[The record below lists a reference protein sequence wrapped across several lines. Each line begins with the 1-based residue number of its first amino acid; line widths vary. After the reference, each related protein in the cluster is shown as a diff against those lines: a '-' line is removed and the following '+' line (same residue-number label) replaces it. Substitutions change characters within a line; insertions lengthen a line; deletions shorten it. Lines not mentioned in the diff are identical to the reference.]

1 MSKKLLF
8 RFLVAVTITWG
19 AWATWSVLGSG
30 ADVNVNVIDDVGL
43 PIAGA
48 EVRADGHLLGVTGE
62 DGRVLVSW
70 SPGQSILEVSAT
82 GYPALEL
89 AVLEKPKTSIE
100 AVLRA
105 QLLRGRVLDAD
116 GQPVEG
122 AYVTAGT
129 GTAVSDVEGRFTV
142 RRAAAGTVNVWR
154 PAWNGNSVSWAGGLG
169 EEMITIAPQ
178 VMRAVHVGG
187 EAARDSWQFF
197 VDLANDTE
205 INALLLDLK
214 DESGQVFY
222 LSDVS
227 TAQEVRATIDFYDL
241 AELASD
247 ANDEDIYLIGR
258 IVAFQD
264 PIASIRAPEMAVW
277 DTEINGPYAAGKQYF
292 LDPTDPAAQAYALD
306 LAVEACKAGVD
317 EIQFDY
323 VRFPDS
329 RRESARFDGGVT
341 PEVRSVTTRD
351 FLATAVAQLHPLGC
365 AVAADIFGF
374 LTRAVDDGGI
384 GQNWEIMTSVLDV
397 ASPMLYPSHYDSG
410 WYGFANPN
418 DHPAELIANALDDGL
433 GRLSRQTVVRPWLQ
447 DFGYTPAQVRA
458 QIDEAEKRGL
468 GWMLWNARSEV
479 SVEALLGE

>member
-1 MSKKLLF
+1 MSRKLVF
-8 RFLVAVTITWG
+8 RSLVAVSITWT
-19 AWATWSVLGSG
+19 AWAAWSVLGSG
-30 ADVNVNVIDDVGL
+30 AAVAVNVIDDVGL
-43 PIAGA
+43 PVVGA
-48 EVRADGHLLGVTGE
+48 EVRADGQLLGVTGD
-62 DGRVLVSW
+62 DGRVMVSW
-70 SPGQSILEVSAT
+70 TPGQTLLEVAAT

-89 AVLEKPKTSIE
+89 PVLEKPATTIE

-105 QLLRGRVLDAD
+105 QLLRGRILDAD
-116 GQPVEG
+116 GLPVEG

-129 GTAVSDVEGRFTV
+129 GTAVSDLEGRFTV
-142 RRAAAGTVNVWR
+142 RRAAPGPVNVWR
-154 PAWNGNSVSWAGGLG
+154 PAWNGNTVTWEGGLG

-187 EAARDSWQFF
+187 IAARDSWQYF

-205 INALLLDLK
+205 LNALLLDLK
-214 DESGQVFY
+214 DETGQVFY
-222 LSDVS
+222 LSDVA
-227 TAQEVRATIDFYDL
+227 TAREVRATVDFYDL
-241 AELASD
+241 DKLTAD
-247 ANDEDIYLIGR
+247 ANTEGIYLIGR

-264 PIASIRAPEMAVW
+264 PVASIRAPEMAVW
-277 DTEINGPYAAGKQYF
+277 DMEINGPYADGKQYF

-329 RRESARFDGGVT
+329 RRDSARFDGGVT
-341 PEVRSVTTRD
+341 PEVRSTTTRD

-384 GQNWEIMTSVLDV
+384 GQNWETMTSVLDV

-410 WYGFANPN
+410 WYGFETPN

-433 GRLSRQTVVRPWLQ
+433 GRLARQTVVRPWLQ

>member
-1 MSKKLLF
+1 MPRKLVF
-8 RFLVAVTITWG
+8 RFLVAVTITWAVWG
-19 AWATWSVLGSG
+19 AWSVLGAG
-30 ADVNVNVIDDVGL
+30 ADVEVNVIDDVGL

-48 EVRADGHLLGVTGE
+48 EIRAEGQLLGITGD
-62 DGRVLVSW
+62 DGQLMVSW
-70 SPGQSILEVSAT
+70 SPGQTLLEVSAI
-82 GYPALEL
+82 GYPPLQL
-89 AVLEKPKTSIE
+89 PVLEKPVTTIE

-105 QLLRGRVLDAD
+105 QLLRGRILDAD
-116 GQPVEG
+116 GLPVEG
-122 AYVTAGT
+122 AYVTAGS

-142 RRAAAGTVNVWR
+142 RKAAPGPVNVWR
-154 PAWNGNSVSWAGGLG
+154 PAWDGNSVTWGGGLG

-197 VDLANDTE
+197 VDMANNTE

-222 LSDVS
+222 LSDVAA
-227 TAQEVRATIDFYDL
+227 AQEVRATIDFYDL
-241 AELASD
+241 AALASD
-247 ANDEDIYLIGR
+247 ANDQNIYLIGR
-258 IVAFQD
+258 IVVFQD

-277 DTEINGPYAAGKQYF
+277 DTAINGPYADGKQYF

-329 RRESARFDGGVT
+329 RRESARFDGGVS
-341 PEVRSVTTRD
+341 PDVRSETTRD

-384 GQNWEIMTSVLDV
+384 GQNWESMTSVLDV

-410 WYGFANPN
+410 WYGFENPN